1 MHKPLASLVIVAV
14 LGLALPATSA
24 RAEVNELRIAQ
35 QYGINYLPLMV
46 MEDQHLVEAQAKR
59 LGLGDLK
66 VTWSKMS
73 SGAAM
78 NDALLSRSLDIASG
92 GVGPIV
98 TLWAKTAPLSPG
110 QQVKGIAALDS
121 MPVVLNT
128 RNPGVKTVKDFTDK
142 DKIAL
147 PAVKVSIQAVT
158 LQMAA
163 AKAFG
168 EENYAKLDPIT
179 VSMSH
184 PDGMVALLNERSEV
198 DAHFTGPPFSE
209 LEVRHPGVHT
219 VVHSYKLL
227 GGMTTSTLAWTT
239 ASFHDE
245 NPKVYR
251 AFLAALNDAVQIIDK
266 DKRGAAQTYLRMTH
280 GKESLETMQ
289 SILADPDI
297 KYTLTPMKVLD
308 YAAFM
313 HKVGSIKVNPASWKD
328 MFFPEIHELPGS

>member
-1 MHKPLASLVIVAV
+1 MTRVFVTLVGIV
-14 LGLALPATSA
+14 GLEWALSA
-24 RAEVNELRIAQ
+24 GVAHAEVTEIRIAQ

-46 MEDQHLVEAQAKR
+46 MEDRHLIEAEAR
-59 LGLGDLK
+59 RMGLGELK

-78 NDALLSRSLDIASG
+78 NDALLAGDLDIASG

-98 TLWAKTAPLSPG
+98 TLWAKTAALPAPR
-110 QQVKGIAALDS
+110 QVKGIAALDS

-128 RNPGVKTVKDFTDK
+128 RDPRIKSVKDFTDK

-168 EENYAKLDPIT
+168 KEHYAKLDPLC

-184 PDGMVALLNERSEV
+184 PDGMIALLSGHSEV
-198 DAHFTGPPFSE
+198 DSHFTGPPFSE
-209 LEVRHPGVHT
+209 LELQHPGIHT
-219 VVHSYKLL
+219 VVHSYQVL
-227 GGMTTSTLAWTT
+227 GGMTTSTIAWTT
-239 ASFHDE
+239 GRFHDE
-245 NPKVYR
+245 NPKVYK
-251 AFLAALNDAVQIIDK
+251 AFLAALGEAVAAIDT
-266 DKRGAAQTYLRMTH
+266 DKHAAAELYLRMTG
-280 GKESLETMQ
+280 GKESVEQMQ
-289 SILADPDI
+289 TILSDPDI
-297 KYTLTPMKVLD
+297 KFTLTPMNVLK

-313 HKVGSIKVNPASWKD
+313 HDVGSIKTNPGSWSE
-328 MFFPEIHELPGS
+328 MFFPEIHHLPGS